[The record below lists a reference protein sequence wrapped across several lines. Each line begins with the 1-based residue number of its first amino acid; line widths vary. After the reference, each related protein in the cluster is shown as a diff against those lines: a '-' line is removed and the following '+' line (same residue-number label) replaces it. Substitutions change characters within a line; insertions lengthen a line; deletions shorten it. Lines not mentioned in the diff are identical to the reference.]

1 MGDDSTGPARV
12 LPLPVTGQDTT
23 TESTSLSRAVGGP
36 LLLLFVLG
44 DVLGAGIYTLVG
56 EVAGRA
62 GHALWL
68 ALAVAMGLA
77 LLTAASYVELVT
89 RFPRAGGA
97 ALFAHRAYRSDVVS
111 FLVGWC
117 GIAAGV
123 TSVAGLAVAFAGDYL
138 AALVDI
144 PPLPVALA
152 FLLAVALLNARG
164 IRESM
169 RANLVMTLI
178 EAAGLVFIVLL
189 GVLVVTRGDAEPA
202 RLTDIPGDGVGG
214 TVAALAGAAALAF
227 YSFVGFE
234 TSANLAEETVN
245 PRRNFPRAL
254 IGGVLLA
261 GVLYVAVG
269 LVVSLTVPLET
280 LVGSTGPLLEVVRVA
295 DIGVPLGVFS
305 LIALV
310 AVANGALLTGIYASR
325 LTYGM
330 ARDGLLPSVFA
341 RVLPGRRTPW
351 VAIVAT
357 IALSMVLATTG
368 GLAVLAA
375 TVVLMLLV
383 TFASTNLAVIVLR
396 RRPDEGEPDHVRV
409 PLVLPVLGLLSC
421 IGLATQQE
429 AGVWLRGGILLAVGL
444 VLYAVARVA
453 GGRSRGRQSQE
464 LGGGR

>member
-1 MGDDSTGPARV
+1 
-12 LPLPVTGQDTT
+12 
-23 TESTSLSRAVGGP
+23 
-36 LLLLFVLG
+36 
-44 DVLGAGIYTLVG
+44 
-56 EVAGRA
+56 
-62 GHALWL
+62 
-68 ALAVAMGLA
+68 
-77 LLTAASYVELVT
+77 
-89 RFPRAGGA
+89 
-97 ALFAHRAYRSDVVS
+97 
-111 FLVGWC
+111 
-117 GIAAGV
+117 
-123 TSVAGLAVAFAGDYL
+123 
-138 AALVDI
+138 
-144 PPLPVALA
+144 
-152 FLLAVALLNARG
+152 
-164 IRESM
+164 M

-189 GVLVVTRGDAEPA
+189 GVLVVTRGDAESA

-214 TVAALAGAAALAF
+214 TVAALAAAAALAF

-357 IALSMVLATTG
+357 IALSIVLATTG

-429 AGVWLRGGILLAVGL
+429 ADVWLRGGILLAVGL

-464 LGGGR
+464 LVVDGDVVAQVRLELASWPHCSCRLSVVGRLTSANEEES